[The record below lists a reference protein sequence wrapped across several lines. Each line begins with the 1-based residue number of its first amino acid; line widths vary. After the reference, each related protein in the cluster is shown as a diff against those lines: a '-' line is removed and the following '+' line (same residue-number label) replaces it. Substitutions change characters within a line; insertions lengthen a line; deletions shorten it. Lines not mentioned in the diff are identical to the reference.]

1 MRSGG
6 GEELERRWSLP
17 RKPGRASQGCTEFA
31 SDALLDN
38 KISEAAHLALGFEET
53 EQIRCFKKNL

>member
-6 GEELERRWSLP
+6 GEALDGRSSLP
-17 RKPGRASQGCTEFA
+17 PKPGPGRRAARSLR